1 MGKVRLLS
9 KFENLNDMILEAD
22 VLFLLPA
29 AVLNVKNTDEI
40 GSPASENA
48 IEDLKNDSWEHTQ
61 LREGVWQR

>member
-48 IEDLKNDSWEHTQ
+48 IEDLKNDS
-61 LREGVWQR
+61 

>member
-1 MGKVRLLS
+1 MFKFSEFLMGKVRLLS

-48 IEDLKNDSWEHTQ
+48 IEDLKNDS
-61 LREGVWQR
+61 